1 MIALQSL
8 HGDGAAQLEKLLR
21 DRDWA
26 KRISIAATFEASLFA
41 CSPYWIIITGENKL
55 VAAAVGL
62 GVMGLLMFVS
72 GMAEWRASN
81 MSRVIERGA
90 VTA

>member
-62 GVMGLLMFVS
+62 GVMGGVLLLEDLV
-72 GMAEWRASN
+72 GRAD
-81 MSRVIERGA
+81 RGQHM
-90 VTA
+90 